1 MKRRMF
7 DEVVKLTVKACNTSY
22 TATALQ
28 YP

>member
-1 MKRRMF
+1 MKRKML

-22 TATALQ
+22 TVTILQ